1 MTDEKKLI
9 EEEKVIV
16 NPKHTFYFIL
26 GIAFFLLSV
35 YSMCVVVQKISG
47 LKFTLYSERNDAIQ
61 SYLALPAFFASIAGI
76 LFIIDNLK
84 LQRNTLLVQIDANKM
99 QYNELKLQILESQ
112 KSNEH
117 FKTQS
122 DIMRIQ
128 QYDNTFFNL
137 LNNQKSLLNNIVF
150 KEYSKGEI
158 LVGSSAL
165 GYIVKK
171 INAYLQLYKDS
182 LYKEHF
188 NSVEITRFNQICLY
202 EKFEEISSVT
212 NNIIHII
219 EYIIEKLDNSE
230 FHHKTFYYNLTN
242 DEKFVIGLVIHNNIN
257 VIAKLKYDYK
267 EYYLI
272 NSNYTIRGED
282 IPNCNIVGLES
293 NKLNDIVISDTELF
307 KERIIEFT
315 KFNFIS
321 SKVVKPIRLNAN
333 IRIEHIRNLGT
344 LDSSPIKNNE
354 ETHIL
359 DTMTFDLYFVIKE
372 YIFSYYNNN
381 KFENS
386 TSFNIYIKN
395 LIYVF
400 SDNNTEYEV
409 LIGDVI
415 MVLNVSNNLI
425 EIKFTKNK
433 FNDSDLKKLAY

>member
-1 MTDEKKLI
+1 MTGEKKTI

-35 YSMCVVVQKISG
+35 YSMCVVVQKISS

-84 LQRNTLLVQIDANKM
+84 LQRNTLLVQIEANKM

-137 LNNQKSLLNNIVF
+137 LNNQKNLLNNVVF
-150 KEYSKGEI
+150 KEYSKDEI

-171 INAYLQLYKDS
+171 INEYLQIYKVS
-182 LYKEHF
+182 LDTEHF
-188 NSVEITRFNQICLY
+188 NSLDITRFNQICLY
-202 EKFEEISSVT
+202 RKFEEITSVT

-219 EYIIEKLDNSE
+219 EFIIEKLENDE
-230 FHHKTFYYNLTN
+230 FHHKTFYFNLTN
-242 DEKFVIGLVIHNNIN
+242 DEKFVIGLVLHNKIK
-257 VIAKLKYDYK
+257 IIQKLNYSYS

-272 NSNYTIRGED
+272 KSNYSSLRENIPECD
-282 IPNCNIVGLES
+282 ISSLL
-293 NKLNDIVISDTELF
+293 NKKLTDIAFSDTDVF
-307 KERIIEFT
+307 KEKIMEFT
-315 KFNFIS
+315 RFSFKTL
-321 SKVVKPIRLNAN
+321 KVVEPIRLKAN
-333 IRIEHIRNLGT
+333 IKIDEIIDTGFRIPN
-344 LDSSPIKNNE
+344 PIKNNT
-354 ETHIL
+354 ETHIIN
-359 DTMTFDLYFVIKE
+359 TMNFDLYFVIKE
-372 YIFSYYNNN
+372 YLFEYFKNNQHN
-381 KFENS
+381 NVKEYII
-386 TSFNIYIKN
+386 NITN
-395 LIYVF
+395 LIFVF
-400 SDNNTEYEV
+400 RYKDVEYEV
-409 LIGDVI
+409 LIGDVFMAI
-415 MVLNVSNNLI
+415 HTSTNVI
-425 EIKFTKNK
+425 EIKFNK
-433 FNDSDLKKLAY
+433 KEFNYSQNIKLAY